1 LGAAERVRERF
12 VMQRERRPLDARPVP
27 CEAPIVRLDSE
38 GRYVCP
44 ACGELIVVPVD
55 PSAGSEQE
63 YGEDCPV
70 CCVPLLL
77 RVLVDPD
84 GEIAID
90 ARSE

>member
-1 LGAAERVRERF
+1 VRRAD
-12 VMQRERRPLDARPVP
+12 RRPR
-27 CEAPIVRLDSE
+27 RSE
-38 GRYVCP
+38 R
-44 ACGELIVVPVD
+44 
-55 PSAGSEQE
+55 GSEQE